1 MFTRTSSVPDR
12 DTPDHDPL
20 HLRIATAV
28 VVLGLIASG
37 VAVVWGDLATRGGM
51 LLPRAAMGM
60 PDSQAVAR
68 RLPAG
73 PAPAGATL
81 SPAEAASAGVRLLSA
96 AAAACD
102 TLSYHGVRVS
112 AWHGAQGS
120 VISVMQVWHE
130 RGRRALVQVTSVP
143 AASAA
148 AQARGSHVVADPDA
162 DLDNGG
168 QRVADGGMGMTEQM
182 VALLAANYRVSLGGR
197 AMMAGRPAEQV
208 VLRRSDGGLA
218 ARFWLDSA
226 TKLPL
231 RRQVFDTS
239 ARLVSQDTF
248 LGLTLGRPAAASA
261 PAVGRMPRERPLS
274 TGALARLRAGG
285 WPLPGQLPGHL
296 TLVQAQ
302 QTGGTPGAVVDLAY
316 SDGLSVVSLFLQR
329 GHLPPWL
336 SGWSRVAV
344 RGQQVFTADPDRRS
358 LAWSARG
365 FVFTVIADAPEGTVD
380 QVVMVLPHSARTGF
394 LGRMRRGLTALASWL
409 DPFR

>member
-12 DTPDHDPL
+12 ETPDHDPL
-20 HLRIATAV
+20 PLRIATAA
-28 VVLGLIASG
+28 VVLSLIASG
-37 VAVVWGDLATRGGM
+37 VAVVWGDLATRGGV

-60 PDSQAVAR
+60 ATGQAEAR

-73 PAPAGATL
+73 PAPARAALT
-81 SPAEAASAGVRLLSA
+81 PAQAASAGVRLLSA
-96 AAAACD
+96 AAAACR
-102 TLSYHGVRVS
+102 TLSYQGVQIS
-112 AWHGAQGS
+112 AWHGPQGS
-120 VISVMQVWHE
+120 VISVMQVWHQ
-130 RGRRALVQVTSVP
+130 RGGQALVQMTTVP

-162 DLDNGG
+162 DFDNGG
-168 QRVADGGMGMTEQM
+168 QRVADGAMGMTAQM
-182 VALLAANYRVSLGGR
+182 VALLAANYRVSEGGR
-197 AMMAGRPAEQV
+197 EMVAGRPAEEV
-208 VLRRSDGGLA
+208 VLHRSDGGLA

-248 LGLTLGRPAAASA
+248 LGLTLGRPAASPA
-261 PAVGRMPRERPLS
+261 PAVGRMPRGTPLS
-274 TGALARLRAGG
+274 AGALARLRAAG

-302 QTGGTPGAVVDLAY
+302 QSGGTPGLVVDLAY

-329 GHLPPWL
+329 GHLPPQL

-344 RGQQVFTADPDRRS
+344 RGQQVFTADPDQRS
-358 LAWSARG
+358 VAWSARG
-365 FVFTVIADAPEGTVD
+365 FVFTVIADAPEATVD
-380 QVVMVLPHSARTGF
+380 QVVTVLPHSARPGF
-394 LGRMRRGLTALASWL
+394 LGRMRRGLSVLASWL
-409 DPFR
+409 NPFR

>member
-197 AMMAGRPAEQV
+197 AMMARPGR
-208 VLRRSDGGLA
+208 
-218 ARFWLDSA
+218 
-226 TKLPL
+226 
-231 RRQVFDTS
+231 
-239 ARLVSQDTF
+239 
-248 LGLTLGRPAAASA
+248 
-261 PAVGRMPRERPLS
+261 
-274 TGALARLRAGG
+274 
-285 WPLPGQLPGHL
+285 
-296 TLVQAQ
+296 
-302 QTGGTPGAVVDLAY
+302 TGGA
-316 SDGLSVVSLFLQR
+316 
-329 GHLPPWL
+329 
-336 SGWSRVAV
+336 
-344 RGQQVFTADPDRRS
+344 
-358 LAWSARG
+358 
-365 FVFTVIADAPEGTVD
+365 AP
-380 QVVMVLPHSARTGF
+380 Q
-394 LGRMRRGLTALASWL
+394 RRGAGREVLAGQRDETAVAQAG
-409 DPFR
+409 F